1 MEIVKKD
8 SDKGKQ
14 LKKITKLENEIRG
27 SYLNQSIHIE
37 GLIGD
42 IISRYF
48 CIEEKRRKL
57 LFSIVITESNL
68 SFHKKVEILKKII
81 ELQYPDMKVAYPTL
95 IDTLEQKIIP
105 FRNRLAHSMLDN
117 SEDFLAKNYPD
128 RIRLTFYKQGLAKS
142 QDITTS
148 DIEKRLGIGFEV
160 VTQLMEIQQLVI
172 ERTTKFEQ

>member
-1 MEIVKKD
+1 MEIVNKE

-27 SYLNQSIHIE
+27 SYLNQSINIE
-37 GLIGD
+37 GLVGD

-48 CIEEKRRKL
+48 CIEEKRRKML
-57 LFSIVITESNL
+57 YSIVITESNL
-68 SFHKKVEILKKII
+68 SFHRKVEILKKII
-81 ELQYPDMKVAYPTL
+81 DLQYPDMKDAFPTL
-95 IDTLEQKIIP
+95 IDTLEKKIIP

-128 RIRLTFYKQGLAKS
+128 RIRLTFYNQGLAKA
-142 QDITTS
+142 QDISIS
-148 DIEKRLGIGFEV
+148 DINKRLSIGFGV